1 MSFEEYQ
8 DLQGTGF
15 QGGGSEVKAPEEE
28 MFHSVY
34 IAGKTRMNH
43 INVEEKIEHFQVR
56 GVEYNLSEVN
66 MIITHTKDILA
77 KEIQE
82 QGASKTK
89 CFSYKNTNPW
99 TGTTQGENG
108 QLRVCPLT
116 SAERTAVEFCKE
128 CRAQILVA
136 GVYCD
141 NTGMPVLTEEKKP
154 IFVFIRGK
162 GMKYSGVSEYLNDRF
177 NEELP
182 SVLEKDPAKVTEQ
195 LRQFEKE
202 VVNNKRFVTRITKA
216 TAASNYGD
224 KIVFK
229 LEKTTQLDDAA
240 VLKILKLSKATVKHF
255 NEKFDWSKK
264 ATPTGY
270 GSTEPGI
277 LSTET
282 EKKQEPDS
290 TGPTTSSAEENQ
302 TPPEEKKPEKVFSF
316 DDIDFG

>member
-15 QGGGSEVKAPEEE
+15 QGGGGGEQKAPEEE
-28 MFHSVY
+28 MFHSIY

-43 INVEEKIEHFQVR
+43 INIEEKIEHFQIR
-56 GVEYNLSEVN
+56 GVEYNLNEVN
-66 MIITHTKDILA
+66 MIITHTKDILV
-77 KEIQE
+77 KNVQE
-82 QGASKTK
+82 QGREVTK

-99 TGTTQGENG
+99 QGTTQGQNN

-116 SAERTAVEFCKE
+116 SAERGAVDFCKE

-141 NTGMPVLTEEKKP
+141 HTGMPVLTEEKKP
-154 IFVFIRGK
+154 IFVFLRGK

-177 NEELP
+177 NEDLP
-182 SVLEKDPAKVTEQ
+182 PVLEKDPAKITEQ
-195 LRQFEKE
+195 LKQFEKE

-216 TAASNYGD
+216 TAPSNYGE

-229 LEKTTQLDDAA
+229 LEKTTQLDDSA
-240 VLKILKLSKATVKHF
+240 VLKILKLSKATVKQF

-264 ATPTGY
+264 ATPIGY
-270 GSTEPGI
+270 GSTESGI
-277 LSTET
+277 LSTES
-282 EKKQEPDS
+282 EKKSEPDNV
-290 TGPTTSSAEENQ
+290 TSSVSTDKTKQ
-302 TPPEEKKPEKVFSF
+302 PEKVPEKVFSF
-316 DDIDFG
+316 DDIDFD